1 MHILAYVHAYV
12 PTHNAGAETTLH
24 DILKELVSEGWE
36 ATVVLKPRAFSFA
49 QNKSLEDTE
58 PYVIDGVNVYPSIN
72 KRTLLHHLPKAD
84 VTISHLE
91 CSQQLHLKSK
101 EHRIPTIHLV
111 HNTHP
116 LTQGWMQSADALI
129 INTEWIANEEAFK
142 SYTGPKMVVNPPIDP
157 REYETTRGKSISD
170 RPRAVTLVNLW
181 EDKGAEI
188 FYELA
193 RRFPELDFIGVK
205 GGYGVQEIRELP
217 NVTIMEHT
225 ADMKKVYERT
235 KVLLMPSKYESFGRV
250 GVEAMASG
258 IPTIAHPTPGLKES
272 LGDSG
277 TFADRNDP
285 DAWETAL
292 RDLLKPAKYGKASK
306 SALAR
311 SKALKEL
318 RDDQMMTLKV
328 FIPEVIRIGKV
339 R

>member
-36 ATVVLKPRAFSFA
+36 ATVVLKPGRFSFTTM
-49 QNKSLEDTE
+49 KPLEE
-58 PYVIDGVNVYPSIN
+58 AEEYYIDGVHVIPSVD
-72 KRTLLHHLPKAD
+72 KRTLLHYLPKAD

-91 CSQQLHLKSK
+91 CSERTHLLSNQYN
-101 EHRIPTIHLV
+101 IPTIHLV

-116 LTQGWMQSADALI
+116 LTQAWMQPADALI

-142 SYTGPKMVVNPPIDP
+142 SHTAPKMVVNPPIDP
-157 REYETTRGKSISD
+157 REYETTRGKS
-170 RPRAVTLVNLW
+170 VTLVNLW

-311 SKALKEL
+311 SKALKQL

-328 FIPEVIRIGKV
+328 FIPEVIRIGRV